1 MGNKKRGIIDTI
13 MEGDKIGKEAVES
26 GEKLEK
32 DGSEIK
38 SILKG
43 IDTSMDE
50 DDLAAVESTE
60 TAYSSEFKSA
70 FKENTEMK
78 KNEMEGIE
86 NEGIDIA
93 EGELEKVND
102 ASDKFREMSGVT
114 DLGRNSA
121 ENAEDKMRRS
131 ATEYEGFVTK
141 ANSIIENTKSEVDS
155 LKNSIESIFG

>member
-78 KNEMEGIE
+78 KN
-86 NEGIDIA
+86 
-93 EGELEKVND
+93 
-102 ASDKFREMSGVT
+102 
-114 DLGRNSA
+114 
-121 ENAEDKMRRS
+121 
-131 ATEYEGFVTK
+131 
-141 ANSIIENTKSEVDS
+141 
-155 LKNSIESIFG
+155 